1 MRCFRLDEYNKYVNR
16 NLKPQIKNIDK
27 IFSTVSILDND
38 KRTEIVD
45 PLVVVSIMFLKR
57 EVSGD

>member
-1 MRCFRLDEYNKYVNR
+1 MYVNR
-16 NLKPQIKNIDK
+16 KLKPQIKNIDK